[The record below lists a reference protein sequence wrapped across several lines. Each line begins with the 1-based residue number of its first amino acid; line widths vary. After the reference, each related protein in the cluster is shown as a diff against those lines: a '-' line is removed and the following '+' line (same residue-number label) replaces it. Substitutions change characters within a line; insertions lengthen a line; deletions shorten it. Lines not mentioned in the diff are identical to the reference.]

1 MAKEALNILIG
12 GEAGQG
18 LVTIGQVLAKVL
30 VRAGYF
36 IVVTQDYMSRVRGGH
51 NTYAIRVCP
60 QPIHSPREGVDLL
73 IALDQE
79 TLELHRGE
87 LNPGARAIADTGL
100 TCSEA
105 ACFNVDFNAMTEG
118 RYVNTVA
125 LGVAAALLGL
135 DLELVDE
142 GLKEY
147 LGKKK
152 PQDILDKNRAALEA
166 AYAHTAANHPGFA
179 PLPPPAAP
187 RRRMII
193 NGNEAIALGAL
204 AAGLKFLAFYP
215 MTPST
220 SIAQTVIN
228 HAQALGVVVE
238 QAEDEIAAVNMALGA
253 SFAGAPA
260 MITTS
265 GGGFAL
271 MAEGVSLAG
280 ISETPLLL
288 AVVQRPGPATGLPTR
303 TEQADLEF
311 VLHAGHGEFP
321 RAILAP
327 GSVEE
332 CFQLAAQA
340 LALAEASQGP
350 VFILSDQ
357 YLADS
362 YRAVEP
368 FDLAAVEVV
377 RAGERDIADPEAYV
391 RYAPAAD
398 GFSPRALPGQSAA
411 LVKADSDEHTP
422 QGVITEAAAVRLTQQ
437 NKRLAKHGLLLER
450 TLAPVFSGPEH
461 PELLLLGW
469 GASQGVIAEAA
480 AELRTQG
487 RQVATGHFRQPW
499 PLKADQFLPRLRAAR
514 QVVMVEAN
522 ATGQMARLIRRETGF
537 EIPRLVLR
545 YDGRPLTPEY
555 ILRALAG

>member
-30 VRAGYF
+30 VRAGYH

-51 NTYAIRVCP
+51 NTFGIRVSP
-60 QPIHSPREGVDLL
+60 QPIHSLREGLDLL

-87 LNPGARAIADTGL
+87 LNPGAKAIADTGL

-125 LGVAAALLGL
+125 LGVAGALLGL
-135 DLELVDE
+135 DLELVDA

-152 PQDILDKNRAALEA
+152 PQDVLDKNRAALEA
-166 AYAHTAANHPGFA
+166 AYDHTKANHPGFA
-179 PLPPPAAP
+179 PLAPPAAP
-187 RRRMII
+187 RRRMIM

-220 SIAQTVIN
+220 SIAQTVIS
-228 HAQALGVVVE
+228 HAHALGVVVE
-238 QAEDEIAAVNMALGA
+238 QAEDEIAAINMALGA

-303 TEQADLEF
+303 TEQGDLEF

-321 RAILAP
+321 RAIFAP

-332 CFQLAAQA
+332 CFQLGAKA

-368 FDLAAVEVV
+368 FDLDAVAVV
-377 RAGERDIADPEAYV
+377 QAGERALADPEGYV
-391 RYAPAAD
+391 RYAPAGD
-398 GFSPRALPGQSAA
+398 GLSPRALPGQSAA

-422 QGVITEAAAVRLTQQ
+422 AGLITEAAEVRLAQQ
-437 NKRLAKHGLLLER
+437 DKRLAKNGLLLER
-450 TLAPVFSGPEH
+450 ALAPVFSGPEH

-469 GASQGVIAEAA
+469 GTSQGAIAEAA
-480 AELRTQG
+480 AELKTQG
-487 RQVATGHFRQPW
+487 KQVATGHFRQPW
-499 PLKADQFLPRLRAAR
+499 PLVADQFLPRLRQAR
-514 QVVMVEAN
+514 QVVMVESN
-522 ATGQMARLIRRETGF
+522 ATGQLARLIRRETGF

-555 ILRALAG
+555 ILRALAD